1 VSQTTQGVSNTT
13 AEVQSVAGFASS
25 DLSSLNGKTL
35 FLHDGT
41 NSLSVD
47 FSSTPSDLAA
57 VVSAITSATGYSD
70 LDFGVGAGS
79 DALTLTY
86 NSSDGNVE
94 LAQVSIL
101 PPSSLAVTQTTK
113 GVASSTAEVQSV
125 AGFAS
130 SDLSSLNG
138 KTLFL
143 HDGTNSL
150 SVDFS
155 STPSNLAAVVTAI
168 TSATGYSDLDFTVS
182 AGTNALTLTYNSSDG
197 DVELADVGYLS
208 ATETVTAVDA
218 NLTIDGVPITRKSN
232 TISDLIDGMTL
243 TLNSTTSS
251 AETVSGSFDSDSAYL
266 AFSLF
271 IDEINTIKTSL
282 DKLTDR
288 GGLTT
293 DAGPL
298 AGDPVASSL
307 KNQLSSIL
315 NASIPGFDEEEIYLA
330 YFGFETQQDGSFV
343 VNQDTFADYFE
354 ANPAHFSAFFN
365 SRVSTNSALISA
377 SMIGDNYTAGVYSF
391 VIDDNGNGSVGDT
404 NLTNTGNI
412 YSSLSGDVSG
422 LFIETQ
428 TGADDTTLYVG
439 RSLLDTL
446 ASFTSQILSTSGD
459 ISDKVSDL
467 NTSLLDYQDDVDAL
481 DERMASLKERYNEQF
496 GAMEAAIANMK
507 STETT
512 ITNMMEAWKGSMKN

>member
-1 VSQTTQGVSNTT
+1 M
-13 AEVQSVAGFASS
+13 
-25 DLSSLNGKTL
+25 
-35 FLHDGT
+35 
-41 NSLSVD
+41 
-47 FSSTPSDLAA
+47 
-57 VVSAITSATGYSD
+57 
-70 LDFGVGAGS
+70 
-79 DALTLTY
+79 
-86 NSSDGNVE
+86 
-94 LAQVSIL
+94 
-101 PPSSLAVTQTTK
+101 
-113 GVASSTAEVQSV
+113 
-125 AGFAS
+125 
-130 SDLSSLNG
+130 
-138 KTLFL
+138 
-143 HDGTNSL
+143 
-150 SVDFS
+150 
-155 STPSNLAAVVTAI
+155 
-168 TSATGYSDLDFTVS
+168 DFTVS

-197 DVELADVGYLS
+197 NVDLADVGYLS
-208 ATETVTAVDA
+208 ATETVAAVDA
-218 NLTIDGVPITRKSN
+218 NLTIDGVPITRTSN
-232 TISDLIDGMTL
+232 TISDLIDGVTL

-251 AETVSGSFDSDSAYL
+251 AETVSGSFDSDTAYL

-282 DKLTDR
+282 NNLTDR

-298 AGDPVASSL
+298 AGDPVASYF
-307 KNQLSSIL
+307 KNQLSSIV
-315 NASIPGFDEEEIYLA
+315 NAPIPGFDEEEIYLA
-330 YFGFETQQDGSFV
+330 YFGFETQRDGSFV
-343 VNQDTFADYFE
+343 VNKDTFKDYFE

-365 SRVSTNSALISA
+365 SRVSTDSALISA

-391 VIDDNGNGSVGDT
+391 VLDDNGNGSIGNT
-404 NLTNTGNI
+404 SLTNTGNI

-422 LFIETQ
+422 LLLTTQ

-446 ASFTSQILSTSGD
+446 SSFTSQILSTSGD
-459 ISDKVSDL
+459 IAEKVSDL